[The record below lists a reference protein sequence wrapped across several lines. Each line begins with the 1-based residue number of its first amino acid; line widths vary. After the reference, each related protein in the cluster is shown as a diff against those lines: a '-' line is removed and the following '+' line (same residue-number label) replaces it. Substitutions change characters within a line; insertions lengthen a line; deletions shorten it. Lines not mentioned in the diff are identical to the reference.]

1 MAGIRTC
8 DRKSQVQRNN
18 HYTVIANYLVCY
30 LCSLYLHQ
38 SLYYDVLRVNMKN
51 MSIKI
56 WTLVT
61 LECLQ

>member
-1 MAGIRTC
+1 
-8 DRKSQVQRNN
+8 
-18 HYTVIANYLVCY
+18 
-30 LCSLYLHQ
+30 
-38 SLYYDVLRVNMKN
+38 VNMKN